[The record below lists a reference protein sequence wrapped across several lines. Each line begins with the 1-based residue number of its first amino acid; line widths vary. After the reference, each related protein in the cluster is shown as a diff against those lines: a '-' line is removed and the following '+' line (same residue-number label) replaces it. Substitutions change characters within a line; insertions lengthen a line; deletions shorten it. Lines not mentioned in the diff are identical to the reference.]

1 MSAAPVL
8 RSVPGGVSAW
18 DSLMHRDEWRMDEV
32 PNGDLSANHRGDRQR
47 LRFERISQP
56 VLRHAAKCWARD
68 RLAGSSFATVV
79 RYITSIAFFS
89 EWLVSSG
96 VAVRQPGELTR
107 EQLMDY
113 HLHVTTSELSKSTQ
127 EARIGDLKRFIEEQR
142 TDGLRGISVD
152 ASYHRNELPRHR
164 YRPSLAFDDTVF
176 AQLRD
181 EAKLALLPQH
191 HRTAVA
197 LLSETGMRIS
207 SIITLDFDPIHYLS
221 RQPCIRFFNVKQ
233 RRERLIPISDGAERE
248 VRRQQ
253 EAAQALYPDGTRF
266 LFPPPK
272 PWLRSDKN
280 RTEHMTPCS
289 VSRAL
294 KTWVDAAGIRDARGE
309 VPRIFPH
316 AFRHTVGSSMINE
329 GVPLHVVQSMLD
341 HSSPEMTS
349 HYARISDRRLR
360 DEWERWMHTRV
371 DIRGEGIAFDPAG
384 MSEAEWMR
392 ESLARA
398 KRSLPNGLCG
408 LPLVQECPH
417 PNACLSC
424 SNFITDATFKPVHE
438 QQLADTRELIQRAEA
453 SGQQRQLENLRRDE
467 GSLVRILDGLATLED
482 LSPSPAEDNGDFSL
496 LEAAGRA

>member
-1 MSAAPVL
+1 ME
-8 RSVPGGVSAW
+8 
-18 DSLMHRDEWRMDEV
+18 RDEWRMDEV
-32 PNGDLSANHRGDRQR
+32 PNGDLSTSHRGDRQR
-47 LRFERISQP
+47 LHFARISQS
-56 VLRHAAKCWARD
+56 VLKRAAKCWARD

-79 RYITSIAFFS
+79 RYVTSIAIFS
-89 EWLVSSG
+89 EWLATTRISLS
-96 VAVRQPGELTR
+96 QPADLTR
-107 EQLMDY
+107 AVLMDY
-113 HLHVTTSELSKSTQ
+113 HLHVTTSSFSKSTQ

-142 TDGLRGISVD
+142 TDGLRGISLE
-152 ASYHRNELPRHR
+152 ASYHRDELPRHR
-164 YRPSLAFDDTVF
+164 YRPSLAFDDSVF

-191 HRTAVA
+191 HRTAIV

-207 SIITLDFDPIHYLS
+207 SIVTLEFDPIHYLS
-221 RQPCIRFFNVKQ
+221 AGQPSIRFFNVKQ

-253 EAAQALYPDGTRF
+253 EAAKLLYPDGPHF

-294 KTWVDAAGIRDARGE
+294 KTWVNEAGIRDAQGN
-309 VPRIFPH
+309 VPRVFPH

-341 HSSPEMTS
+341 HSSPDMTA

-371 DIRGEGIAFDPAG
+371 DIKGEQIAFDPAG
-384 MSEAEWMR
+384 LSEAEWMR

-398 KRSLPNGLCG
+398 KRALPNGVCG

-424 SNFITDATFKPVHE
+424 SNFITDATFRPIHE

-467 GSLVRILDGLATLED
+467 GSLVSILEGLARFED
-482 LSPSPAEDNGDFSL
+482 LSSSQVEDDSGFSL
-496 LEAAGRA
+496 LEAAAP